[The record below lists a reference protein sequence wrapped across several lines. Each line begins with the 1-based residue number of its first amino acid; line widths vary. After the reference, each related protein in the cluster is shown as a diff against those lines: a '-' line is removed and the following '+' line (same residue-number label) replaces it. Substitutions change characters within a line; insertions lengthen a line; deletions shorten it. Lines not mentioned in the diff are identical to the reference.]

1 MRLII
6 RDDPASASSY
16 IANYIIS
23 KNSTPHFPTI
33 SNPLKDRIK
42 AFAPTPSHPF
52 VLGLPTG
59 SSPVLIYKI
68 LVEKF
73 KAGEISFENVV
84 TFNMVR
90 IVPSY
95 LPLKHNRRL
104 TLQSPYRMNTSVSP
118 ANTPNPTTHSCTS
131 TSSHTSTST
140 QKTYTS

>member
-23 KNSTPHFPTI
+23 KIPAPHFPTI
-33 SNPLKDRIK
+33 SNSSKDRIK
-42 AFAPTPSHPF
+42 AFAPTSTHPF

-68 LVEKF
+68 LVEKY

-84 TFNMVR
+84 TFNMVS
-90 IVPSY
+90 PS
-95 LPLKHNRRL
+95 P
-104 TLQSPYRMNTSVSP
+104 PCATS
-118 ANTPNPTTHSCTS
+118 
-131 TSSHTSTST
+131 
-140 QKTYTS
+140 KTEN